1 MTGTT
6 LRSADFLNTL
16 GVNTHIPYTDGGYAN
31 IANIDADLK
40 YLGITEVRDTISN
53 GYAGSA
59 PLSSY
64 ITLAKEGVKF
74 TICLFSGGAVTTADL
89 TAQLALVA
97 ALNTAVPGSVIAVE
111 GANEINNFP
120 ITYNGVGGLAGAV
133 ALQTA
138 IYAAVKADTALKG
151 VSVDYFTGYAAGS
164 DAVGPNPATTAGLAD
179 YDTQHPYPNQ
189 GEAPYQWVNRTQ
201 ALGNETPATGA
212 AVYTE
217 TGYSTNGGTTGD
229 VNQDVQAKYTLDLL
243 MDDAASGIAHTDLYQ
258 LMDAYAAGS
267 AQGDDGFGLFDPS
280 NAPKEAATAIHN
292 LTTILA
298 DTGATA
304 STFTLAPVA
313 YTLTNLPSTGHT
325 LEIQKSNG
333 ASDIVVWNEP
343 AIWDEATGT
352 EVTAPTTNVTVQL
365 GATYKTVEV
374 FDPLKG
380 TTAIETL
387 TNVSSVTL
395 GVTDHPL
402 IVEVEPGTTTT
413 TPPVTTPPVTT
424 PPVTTPPVTTPP
436 VTTTGTITLNIAEDA
451 WVQNVRY
458 EVSVDGKEVGGLLI
472 ASTLQSDNHSSVL
485 TLTGD
490 WGLGTHDVALTFIN
504 DAYGGTATEDRNLYV
519 NGIAFDGVTYAG
531 TSKEMN
537 SDGTD
542 NFTVGGSTP
551 IGKAPSDELT
561 ISLSGDASG
570 GNPAFTLIIDGKAAT
585 TAQSVAVAHS
595 SGLWQSFDFSGD
607 FGAGKHTIAVQLDTA
622 GRDLYVNGIDLN
634 GTHYGAGVVEMKTI
648 SQTSFTVTTTA

>member
-31 IANIDADLK
+31 ITNIDADLK

-74 TICLFSGGAVTTADL
+74 TICLFGGGAITTASL

-97 ALNTAVPGSVIAVE
+97 ALNKAVPGSVIAVE

-133 ALQTA
+133 ALQKA
-138 IYAAVKADTALKG
+138 IYAAVHANADLKG

-189 GEAPYQWVNRTQ
+189 GDAPYQWVNRTQ

-217 TGYSTNGGTTGD
+217 TGYSTNGGTSGD

-267 AQGDDGFGLFDPS
+267 SQGDDGYGLYAPG
-280 NAPKEAATAIHN
+280 NTPKEAATAIHN

-298 DTGATA
+298 DTGTTA
-304 STFTLAPVA
+304 STFTLKPVS

-325 LEIQKSNG
+325 LEIQKSSG

-343 AIWDEATGT
+343 AIWNEAKGA
-352 EVTAPTTNVTVQL
+352 EVTAATTNVTVKL

-380 TTAIETL
+380 TTPIETL

-395 GVTDHPL
+395 GITDHPL

-413 TPPVTTPPVTT
+413 TTPITTPTVTTPPVATT
-424 PPVTTPPVTTPP
+424 ETL
-436 VTTTGTITLNIAEDA
+436 TLNIAEDA
-451 WVQNVRY
+451 WKGNADY
-458 EVSVDGKEVGGLLI
+458 TISVDGKQVGGVRA
-472 ASTLQSDNHSSVL
+472 ASALQADNHSNVVSV
-485 TLTGD
+485 TGD
-490 WGLGTHDVALTFIN
+490 WGLGTHDVQLTFLN
-504 DAYGGTATEDRNLYV
+504 DAWGGSDATDRNLYI

-537 SDGTD
+537 AGGAYDY
-542 NFTVGGSTP
+542 TVGGSTS
-551 IGKAPSDELT
+551 KASAPADTL
-561 ISLSGDASG
+561 ILHLSGNASG
-570 GNPAFTLIIDGKAAT
+570 GNAQFTLIIDGKAAST
-585 TAQSVAVAHS
+585 PQGVSVAHS
-595 SGLWQSFDFSGD
+595 SGLWQSASFSGN
-607 FGAGKHTIAVQLDTA
+607 FGAGTHTIAIQFDNAAA
-622 GRDLYVNGIDLN
+622 GRDLYVNGINLN
-634 GTHYGAGVVEMKTI
+634 GKHYGAGVVELTTI
-648 SQTSFTVTTTA
+648 SHTTFTVTTSA